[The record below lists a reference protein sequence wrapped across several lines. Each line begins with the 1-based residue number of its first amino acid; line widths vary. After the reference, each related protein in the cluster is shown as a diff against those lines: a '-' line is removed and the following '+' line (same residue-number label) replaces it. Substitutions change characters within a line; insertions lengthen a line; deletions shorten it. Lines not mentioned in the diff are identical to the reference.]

1 MSVREAVTV
10 LVVLLLLIDS
20 SPQFCNDIH
29 HDFPIPTY
37 SDALEVVSFIDLC
50 LSTRKSPR
58 ENWHV
63 SHQPCD
69 TIPNLTVFFGTRAV
83 EVHIRNM
90 EACLHGT
97 GQLNSR

>member
-29 HDFPIPTY
+29 HDFQTPPIPTHWKSY
-37 SDALEVVSFIDLC
+37 LSLIDSALVLG
-50 LSTRKSPR
+50 TR

-97 GQLNSR
+97 GQPNSR